1 MDQALAQLLS
11 PQAQMNTNKTRQDK
25 KNVDRIYFFKIK
37 NVALQVYKNVMIKIK
52 TAIELNKPTIFNVF
66 LCLGTNWVIK
76 AEWGKYP
83 Q

>member
-1 MDQALAQLLS
+1 
-11 PQAQMNTNKTRQDK
+11 
-25 KNVDRIYFFKIK
+25 
-37 NVALQVYKNVMIKIK
+37 MIKIK